1 MPSTEEAFYR
11 ILDDVNKAA
20 DGADPNELLINICN
34 LYGLKTAAYFG
45 MNVSQHDKQTPYLL
59 VTYSN
64 NWVNHYKERNFVS
77 IDPVLTLGFSS
88 ILPIEWS
95 GNDYRSR
102 KLRDFFGEAAAFGIG
117 SNGLT
122 IPVRGRSGERAL
134 FTVTSDAKQPEWQA
148 GQPKLMRDFHIL
160 AYHLHQMILRREGAE
175 LPVVQLAA
183 REVECLKW
191 KASGKTEWEIAAI
204 LGISEKTVRY
214 YVSLAVTKL
223 NATNATHAV
232 AKAINQNLFL
242 APS

>member
-1 MPSTEEAFYR
+1 MPTTEEAFYR

-20 DGADPNELLINICN
+20 EGADVHELLVNICG

-45 MNVSQHDKQTPYLL
+45 MNVSQTDKHSPYLL
-59 VTYSN
+59 VTYSK
-64 NWVNHYKERNFVS
+64 NWVDHYKERNFVS
-77 IDPVLTLGFSS
+77 IDPVLTSGFNS

-102 KLRDFFGEAAAFGIG
+102 KLRDFFGEASAFGIG
-117 SNGLT
+117 ANGLT
-122 IPVRGRSGERAL
+122 VPIRGRSGERAL

-148 GQPKLMRDFHIL
+148 GQQRLRRDFHIL

-175 LPVVQLAA
+175 LPIVQLAA

-191 KASGKTEWEIAAI
+191 KASGKTEWEISAI

-214 YVSLAVTKL
+214 YISLAVTKL